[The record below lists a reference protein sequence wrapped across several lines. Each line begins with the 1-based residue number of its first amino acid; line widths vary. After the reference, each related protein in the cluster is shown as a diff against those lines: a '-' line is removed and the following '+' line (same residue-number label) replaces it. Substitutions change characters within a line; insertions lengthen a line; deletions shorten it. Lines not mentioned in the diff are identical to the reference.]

1 MNIIGPYASSQMLL
15 HPFKRIIEV
24 QTSNLTREE
33 VTTGLFNLPQNTH
46 TDLKAESNPESP
58 EATIG
63 SETIPKIGIGLD
75 QDEGGGYG
83 DELWAWTTQAELG
96 PATTWPLGEVLMA
109 RHDMQH
115 SRIFN
120 S

>member
-33 VTTGLFNLPQNTH
+33 VTTGLFNFARNHNDDADIEEKNEIKTK
-46 TDLKAESNPESP
+46 TSP
-58 EATIG
+58 EVG
-63 SETIPKIGIGLD
+63 EDKEGVRSEG
-75 QDEGGGYG
+75 EGDG
-83 DELWAWTTQAELG
+83 DDLWSWTTRAELG

>member
-15 HPFKRIIEV
+15 HPFKKIIEV
-24 QTSNLTREE
+24 QTTNLTHEGI
-33 VTTGLFNLPQNTH
+33 TTGLFDTPS
-46 TDLKAESNPESP
+46 DV
-58 EATIG
+58 
-63 SETIPKIGIGLD
+63 GLD
-75 QDEGGGYG
+75 LDHKEARDSDVEMGNGNEMGKNQTDDNGGRIGG
-83 DELWAWTTQAELG
+83 EDDFWAWTTQAELG

>member
-1 MNIIGPYASSQMLL
+1 MNIIGPYASSQLLL
-15 HPFKRIIEV
+15 HPFKIII
-24 QTSNLTREE
+24 QRETARQNDQS
-33 VTTGLFNLPQNTH
+33 VTTGLVDVTSKEEKSRPKTGPWSW
-46 TDLKAESNPESP
+46 TAE
-58 EATIG
+58 
-63 SETIPKIGIGLD
+63 
-75 QDEGGGYG
+75 
-83 DELWAWTTQAELG
+83 AEMG